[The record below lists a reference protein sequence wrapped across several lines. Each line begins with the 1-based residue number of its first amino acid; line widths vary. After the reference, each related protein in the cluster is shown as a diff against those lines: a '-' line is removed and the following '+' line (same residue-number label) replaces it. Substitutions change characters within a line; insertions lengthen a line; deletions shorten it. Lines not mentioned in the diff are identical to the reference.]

1 MAAKAEIAIV
11 AKDLFSD
18 TIKKM
23 QASERKFAA
32 DLVGLQNKLGELNRT
47 RAAIKIDTDAARKEL
62 QKAKKSFEE
71 LQDAQ
76 SRIDLENAQMNFDM
90 LNESLRLVDKQSKE
104 TRRSIDELV
113 GSTSKAS
120 HIGSAIEP
128 TSSTQAGGAAHG
140 DGIIA
145 SGIPETLKTVLGSQL
160 VSQLGS
166 AAGTYAS
173 AAVASSY
180 GTRTAE
186 NTSNVISNTIAGV
199 GSGAALGTAI
209 APGIGT
215 AIGAGAGA
223 LMGLISGVISNVGEE
238 KAYKDELFKG
248 SVQDIY
254 ANAIAN
260 RSETLEAGRALSAT
274 RETDLLAF
282 TTMLKGTPGM
292 NPEDAANE
300 FLYGLR
306 EFAKETPFGYGD
318 LTAVSKT
325 LLAYGTKQEDIL
337 PALEKIGDAGAA
349 LKWDK
354 ATQTAIATYLGRM
367 KTTNKANMEY
377 LTPLLERGVDVYG
390 YIAESLKPTMGEVTR
405 EAVAEMLS
413 KGELSG
419 AGVADTILTYL
430 GEDYKGAMEKFSKSY
445 EGLMSTVAD
454 WEEELQN
461 AMGEGFT
468 GKRKGQLEDQ
478 IAWYE
483 ERGEDLKRAYKLIG
497 EYEAE
502 AVGAQEL
509 AWRQS
514 MDKLISQTKGITDG
528 SDLSKA
534 LYSAFT
540 DAQISY
546 YNSPEYKGVY
556 DGQMQMLNAIQHDLA
571 QAYEESGYDMGM
583 KLAEEFTKGFDYGLN
598 LSLPQLVAT
607 EFLPGINSG
616 SRGYR
621 GSASSFYPH
630 AFGLSSVPYDGYPA
644 ILHQGERVLTAGQAR
659 ASDNGGLNGGSI
671 VITGNHFTVREAED
685 IDAIAQALY
694 ERISDA
700 ETAYVY

>member
-1 MAAKAEIAIV
+1 MGAKAEIAIV
-11 AKDLFSD
+11 AKDLFSE

-23 QASERKFAA
+23 QATERQFTA
-32 DLVGLQNKLGELNRT
+32 DLVGLQKKIGELNRT
-47 RAAIKIDTDAARKEL
+47 RATIKIDVDAARKEL
-62 QKAKKSFEE
+62 QKAKKNFEE
-71 LQDAQ
+71 VQDAQ
-76 SRIDLENAQMNFDM
+76 SRIDLENAQSNFDM
-90 LNESLRLVDKQSKE
+90 LSESLRLVDKQSKE
-104 TRRSIDELV
+104 TRRSIDDLL
-113 GSTSKAS
+113 STTSKAA
-120 HIGSAIEP
+120 HTGNANNTAPKKQTIE
-128 TSSTQAGGAAHG
+128 TTQGE
-140 DGIIA
+140 GIIA
-145 SGIPETLKTVLGSQL
+145 PVIPDTLKAVFGSQL

-166 AAGTYAS
+166 AAGSYAS
-173 AAVASSY
+173 AAMASAY
-180 GTRTAE
+180 GTRKAE
-186 NTSNVISNTIAGV
+186 KTSNVISNTVAGA

-209 APGIGT
+209 APGVGT

-223 LMGLISGVISNVGEE
+223 LVGLISGVISNAGSE

-254 ANAIAN
+254 ADVVAT
-260 RSETLEAGRALSAT
+260 RSKTLEAGSALSAT

-282 TTMLKGTPGM
+282 KTMLKGTPGK
-292 NPEDAANE
+292 NPEDAADE
-300 FLYGLR
+300 FLKGLR

-354 ATQTAIATYLGRM
+354 STQTAIAAYLGRM

-377 LTPLLERGVDVYG
+377 LMPLLERGVDVYG
-390 YIAESLKPTMGEVTR
+390 YLAESLKPTMGEVTR

-419 AGVADTILTYL
+419 EGVADTILNYL
-430 GEDYKGAMEKFSKSY
+430 GEDYKGAMKEFSKSY

-454 WEEELQN
+454 WDEELQN

-468 GKRKGQLEDQ
+468 EKRKGQLETQ
-478 IAWYE
+478 IEWYE
-483 ERGEDLKRAYKLIG
+483 AKGEDLKHAYKLVG

-502 AVGAQEL
+502 AIGAQET

-514 MDKLISQTKGITDG
+514 MDKMISQTKGIVNG
-528 SDLSKA
+528 EDLSQA
-534 LYSAFT
+534 LYDAFA

-546 YNSPEYKGVY
+546 YNSPEYKRVY
-556 DGQMQMLNAIQHDLA
+556 DGQVQMLNHIQHDLA
-571 QAYEESGYDMGM
+571 QAYEESGYDMGR

-598 LSLPQLVAT
+598 LNLPQLVT
-607 EFLPGINSG
+607 DEFIPGINSG

-621 GSASSFYPH
+621 EGSHSFYPH
-630 AFGLSSVPYDGYPA
+630 AFGLTSVPYDGYPA

-659 ASDNGGLNGGSI
+659 ASDEGGSSGGSV
-671 VITGNHFTVREAED
+671 VITGNQFIVREAED

-694 ERISDA
+694 EKISDA
-700 ETAYVY
+700 ETSYIY